1 MTSPAV
7 TAPKPR
13 MAAIGTFD
21 GVHTGHRAML
31 ADLARVS
38 AEAGFSPVAV
48 TFSRHPLEII
58 APQRAPRLLMPAD
71 SRIGALRQAAGDVI
85 VLDFDE
91 KMRALTAQQF
101 MTMLRDDYN
110 VGAVYMGFN
119 HHFGS
124 DRLNDF
130 ADYQAAAA
138 PLGIRLFK
146 GTEAQA
152 DGHKVSSSVIR
163 SLVEKGEMEEAALC
177 LGRRYA
183 LTGIVGPG
191 RQLGRRLGF
200 PTANITPL
208 EPRQAIPAS
217 GVYACFAV
225 TPDGVRRH
233 AAVNIGT
240 RPTVAAD
247 GLTTIEA
254 HIIGFTGDLYG
265 QQLTLEF
272 RRRLRPERRFDNPDA
287 LAGQIA
293 RDIADARL

>member
-1 MTSPAV
+1 
-7 TAPKPR
+7 

-21 GVHTGHRAML
+21 GIHTGHRAML

-38 AEAGFSPVAV
+38 AGAGFSPVAV

-58 APQRAPRLLMPAD
+58 APQRAPRLLMPA
-71 SRIGALRQAAGDVI
+71 SERIEALRQAAGDVI

-101 MTMLRDDYN
+101 MSMLRDEYN
-110 VGAVYMGFN
+110 VGAIYMGFN

-124 DRLNDF
+124 DRLTAF
-130 ADYQAAAA
+130 ADYQATAA
-138 PLGIRLFK
+138 PLGIQLFK
-146 GTEAQA
+146 GSEALA

-163 SLVEKGEMEEAALC
+163 SLVEKGDMAEAALC
-177 LGRRYA
+177 LGHLYT

-191 RQLGRRLGF
+191 RQLGRRIGF

-217 GVYACFAV
+217 GVYACYAV
-225 TPDGVRRH
+225 TPDAVRRH
-233 AAVNIGT
+233 AVVNIGT
-240 RPTVAAD
+240 RPTVAID

-254 HIIGFTGDLYG
+254 HIIGFDGDLYG
-265 QQLTLEF
+265 QKLTLEF
-272 RRRLRPERRFDNPDA
+272 RRRLRPERRFDNPEA

-293 RDIADARL
+293 RDIDDAQL

>member
-1 MTSPAV
+1 MMSPAV

-21 GVHTGHRAML
+21 GIHAGHRAML

-58 APQRAPRLLMPAD
+58 APQRAPRLLMSVG
-71 SRIGALRQAAGDVI
+71 SRIEALRHAVGDVI

-101 MTMLRDDYN
+101 MSMLRDEYN
-110 VGAVYMGFN
+110 VRAIYMGFN
-119 HHFGS
+119 HHFGC
-124 DRLNDF
+124 DRLTDF
-130 ADYQAAAA
+130 ADYQTAAS
-138 PLGIRLFK
+138 PLGMRLFK

-152 DGHKVSSSVIR
+152 NGHKVSSSVIR

-177 LGRRYA
+177 LGRLYT

-217 GVYACFAV
+217 GVYACYAV
-225 TPDGVRRH
+225 TPDGARRH
-233 AAVNIGT
+233 AVVNIGT

-265 QQLTLEF
+265 QKLTIEF

-293 RDIADARL
+293 GDIADARL

>member
-191 RQLGRRLGF
+191 RPLGRRLGF

-225 TPDGVRRH
+225 PPDGVRRH
-233 AAVNIGT
+233 AVVNIGT

>member
-124 DRLNDF
+124 DDSTIL
-130 ADYQAAAA
+130 
-138 PLGIRLFK
+138 PTIRLLRR
-146 GTEAQA
+146 
-152 DGHKVSSSVIR
+152 R
-163 SLVEKGEMEEAALC
+163 SAYGC
-177 LGRRYA
+177 LKAPKR
-183 LTGIVGPG
+183 
-191 RQLGRRLGF
+191 
-200 PTANITPL
+200 
-208 EPRQAIPAS
+208 
-217 GVYACFAV
+217 
-225 TPDGVRRH
+225 
-233 AAVNIGT
+233 
-240 RPTVAAD
+240 RPTV
-247 GLTTIEA
+247 T
-254 HIIGFTGDLYG
+254 
-265 QQLTLEF
+265 
-272 RRRLRPERRFDNPDA
+272 R
-287 LAGQIA
+287 
-293 RDIADARL
+293 